1 MFPTAWVKDVEL
13 GSVIALWA
21 SVFSVE
27 STFFKPVVLR
37 NFATD
42 EVPTFSY
49 SPFSLALEQKC
60 WDLQNDKSPINEEA
74 ICVAEILEK
83 G

>member
-1 MFPTAWVKDVEL
+1 M
-13 GSVIALWA
+13 
-21 SVFSVE
+21 
-27 STFFKPVVLR
+27 LR

-83 G
+83 GWENLFLKEPTKIGL